1 MFDIGFWE
9 LLVIGVVLLLVLGPE
24 RLPEVAKQAAFFL
37 RKARQGMYRLRNEMK
52 DEIGEDPFEGL
63 KEARREMSD
72 FKNDIKQMGRD
83 LADSAEVDE
92 VKKQASQQGD
102 PVTDDPEMQ
111 GLDQE
116 QPKATK
122 AKTKKAKV
130 TKKDKAS

>member
-9 LLVIGVVLLLVLGPE
+9 LLIIGVVLLLVLGPE

-37 RKARQGMYRLRNEMK
+37 RKARNGMSRLRNEMK
-52 DEIGEDPFEGL
+52 DELGEDPLEGL

-92 VKKQASQQGD
+92 AKKQLANQ
-102 PVTDDPEMQ
+102 DDSTADNAQMQ
-111 GLDQE
+111 SLDQE
-116 QPKATK
+116 Q
-122 AKTKKAKV
+122 AKV
-130 TKKDKAS
+130 TKEKDKAS